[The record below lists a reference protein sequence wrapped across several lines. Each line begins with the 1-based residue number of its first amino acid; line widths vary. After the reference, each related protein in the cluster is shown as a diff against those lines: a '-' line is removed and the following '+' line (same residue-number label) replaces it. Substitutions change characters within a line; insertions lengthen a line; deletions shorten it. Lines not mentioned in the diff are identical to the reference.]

1 MAHGDRRWL
10 ICHCA
15 AFTLGL
21 FTKESMILFVFLAA
35 LWYWRSI
42 TAASTISR
50 TGRHGAIAQLMRG
63 IAAERLKIVKLVVIW
78 AVPSAAWLILRHI
91 ALVNP
96 VHYGSAETIKSLFT
110 NAPGI
115 VLDIGKT
122 LFPINLSVLPILRDS
137 TLLYGILAV
146 LLFALFAWNS
156 FFTRSTSR
164 EAGKTETR
172 VAAGVFLFG
181 IAWFL
186 SFLLPSLIRPNA
198 AYPADFIEHRMYAPF
213 FGILLSLSQLRIV
226 RKMISITPTV
236 CAVFG
241 FLIAVFTLV
250 TEIRIGVF
258 GDRMAF
264 WEDAVKHSF
273 HHPLAHKNL
282 GAMLHL
288 DGNYYGAEK
297 EYRVALD
304 LHPCETMVHNNLGL
318 IYKHRKEYDK
328 ARREFMEELRI
339 NPSYA
344 DAYYN
349 WGLMC
354 FERGQIDEA
363 KALWTKTLICNPHH
377 YDAQIALSCHT
388 LDPKAFLNSE
398 SR

>member
-1 MAHGDRRWL
+1 
-10 ICHCA
+10 
-15 AFTLGL
+15 
-21 FTKESMILFVFLAA
+21 
-35 LWYWRSI
+35 
-42 TAASTISR
+42 
-50 TGRHGAIAQLMRG
+50 
-63 IAAERLKIVKLVVIW
+63 
-78 AVPSAAWLILRHI
+78 
-91 ALVNP
+91 
-96 VHYGSAETIKSLFT
+96 
-110 NAPGI
+110 
-115 VLDIGKT
+115 
-122 LFPINLSVLPILRDS
+122 
-137 TLLYGILAV
+137 
-146 LLFALFAWNS
+146 
-156 FFTRSTSR
+156 
-164 EAGKTETR
+164 
-172 VAAGVFLFG
+172 
-181 IAWFL
+181 
-186 SFLLPSLIRPNA
+186 
-198 AYPADFIEHRMYAPF
+198 MYAPF